1 MCGAFLVL
9 TPLMPSLCPPFCT
22 FYSHTD
28 IDFDEI
34 DVNSFQSDPGF
45 GSSPNKFLNKTKSAG
60 FIIRVVMDELEKKE
74 AFSSV
79 EEADMCVLKEF
90 SKLIAA
96 VSFPFLC
103 PFDVAKAYT
112 HYSSY
117 RTMGT

>member
-90 SKLIAA
+90 SKLKA
-96 VSFPFLC
+96 VSFPFLL
-103 PFDVAKAYT
+103 
-112 HYSSY
+112 SI
-117 RTMGT
+117 

>member
-1 MCGAFLVL
+1 MHFWFSL
-9 TPLMPSLCPPFCT
+9 PLCHPLSPRFAH
-22 FYSHTD
+22 FNSHTD

-90 SKLIAA
+90 SKLKA
-96 VSFPFLC
+96 VP
-103 PFDVAKAYT
+103 
-112 HYSSY
+112 
-117 RTMGT
+117 